1 MATLSLV
8 HLVRRPLVEARFP
21 PLLLLLHGVGGNE
34 HNLFDLASSLDERF
48 LILSVRAPNTLEPD
62 SYAWF
67 EVNFTEKGPIINWEQ
82 AERSRRALFLFITE
96 AVLAYDA
103 DPEQVYLMG
112 FSQGAIMSASLALTR
127 PDLVAGA
134 VLMSGR
140 ILQEIQPFIV
150 APEDLAG
157 LPILVVHGALDAV
170 VPITSGRAARELL
183 SSFPVELTYREY
195 QTMGHEV
202 TPASLTDVTIWLS
215 AHLDAAQKSRR
226 QSMSINNPS
235 LMTVYKGWDDYQ
247 TSLVNAITLLSPAQ
261 LAYRPAP
268 NMRSVGEVASHI
280 SFGRIDWFQRMHA
293 PGSDELARQVK
304 SLGAEDAIA
313 ENPAELV
320 RWLEASWQMIE
331 KTLSSWTVADL
342 ERTYKHSYQGKAY
355 AISHQWTIWRILA
368 HDLHHGGELAVM
380 LGTQG
385 IPIPE
390 LGDFGGHITQPSE
403 ADSSS

>member
-8 HLVRRPLVEARFP
+8 HLVRRPLVAAKFP

-34 HNLFDLASSLDERF
+34 HNLFDLASSLDKRF
-48 LILSVRAPNTLEPD
+48 LILSVRAPNTLGPD

-67 EVNFTEKGPIINWEQ
+67 EVSFTPKGSIINWEQ

-96 AVLAYDA
+96 AVTAYGA

-140 ILQEIQPFIV
+140 ILQEIQPLMG

-157 LPILVVHGALDAV
+157 LPILVIHGALDAV

-183 SSFPVELTYREY
+183 SSLPVELTYREY
-195 QTMGHEV
+195 PTMGHEV
-202 TPASLTDVTIWLS
+202 TSESLADVTTWLS
-215 AHLDAAQKSRR
+215 ARLDAAQKNRR
-226 QSMSINNPS
+226 QNLNTNNLS
-235 LMTVYKGWDDYQ
+235 LMAVYKGWDDYQ
-247 TSLVNAITLLSPAQ
+247 TSLVRAITPLSPAQ
-261 LAYRPAP
+261 LAYRPAA
-268 NMRSVGEVASHI
+268 NMRSVGEIVSHI
-280 SFGRIDWFQRMHA
+280 SLGRIGWFQRMHA
-293 PGSDELARQVK
+293 PGSDELARQVE
-304 SLGAEDAIA
+304 SLGSEDAIA
-313 ENPAELV
+313 ENPEELL

-331 KTLSSWTVADL
+331 KTLNSWTVADL
-342 ERTYKHSYQGKAY
+342 EKTYKHPYQGKTY
-355 AISHQWTIWRILA
+355 AISRQWTIWRILA

-385 IPIPE
+385 ITIPE

-403 ADSSS
+403 ADMPS